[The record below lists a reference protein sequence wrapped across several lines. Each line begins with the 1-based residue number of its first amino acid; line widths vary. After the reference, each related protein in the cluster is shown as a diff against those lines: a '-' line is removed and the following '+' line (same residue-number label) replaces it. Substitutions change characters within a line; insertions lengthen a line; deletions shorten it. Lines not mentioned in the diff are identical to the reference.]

1 MMPRI
6 WKALSVELVKQLR
19 RRFTYVA
26 PLLIVFIVGLS
37 LVASPLW
44 HDRTAS
50 AYGFIAQSTQ
60 AALNLLGLLLL
71 LLFSSSLMAGEVQ
84 EGTICMALVR
94 PIRRVELFLAK
105 LLLTFLYAMMLT
117 AFTAFSAWFMA
128 FLFGELNGVTYGG
141 ELSYTNLEMVQ
152 CYAIGALLALLP
164 QWAAAAYALMISTF
178 MRTTVSATGLA
189 IGLWICTD
197 FAKHTLGLVPYLFTS
212 YMDKPWSVFEK
223 RCDLISAAWMP
234 DALYTAVTSILSIF
248 LFTSVSIWVFTHRD
262 MRS

>member
-6 WKALSVELVKQLR
+6 WSALNVELVKLFR

-37 LVASPLW
+37 LIANPLW

-50 AYGFIAQSTQ
+50 AYGYIAQSTQ

-84 EGTICMALVR
+84 DGTACMALVR
-94 PIRRVELFLAK
+94 PIRRVEFFLAK
-105 LLLTFLYAMMLT
+105 LFLTFLYAIMLT
-117 AFTAFSAWFMA
+117 VSTALAAWFFA
-128 FLFGELNGVTYGG
+128 ILFGELHGVTYGG

-152 CYAIGALLALLP
+152 CYLLGALLALLP

-197 FAKHTLGLVPYLFTS
+197 FAKHTLGLAPFLFTS

-223 RCDLISAAWMP
+223 RCDLISATWMP
-234 DALYTAVTSILSIF
+234 DALYTAVTSILTIL
-248 LFTSVSIWVFTHRD
+248 LFTSVSIWVFSRRD